1 MVNMDLEYK
10 TYCFYQLYK
19 VMRPT
24 EKEMYELGIGDCN
37 TCTYNKYEN
46 PKCKGFRPQTITTYD
61 YEEYKDLRDYSCK

>member
-1 MVNMDLEYK
+1 
-10 TYCFYQLYK
+10 
-19 VMRPT
+19 MRPT